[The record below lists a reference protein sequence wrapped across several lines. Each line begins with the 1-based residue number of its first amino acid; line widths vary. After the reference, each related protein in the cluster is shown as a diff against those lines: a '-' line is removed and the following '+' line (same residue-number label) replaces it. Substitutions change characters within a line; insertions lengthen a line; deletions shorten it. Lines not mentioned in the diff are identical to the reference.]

1 MDSLLSCYIVMPS
14 DKSPSLR
21 RLSVNSVEITGN
33 NETCVVYQMVF
44 EPLGKLA
51 LASDSIVACIPSQVS
66 TPSKVPLQHCT
77 STAVLI
83 NCRRLT

>member
-14 DKSPSLR
+14 DKSPSLSC
-21 RLSVNSVEITGN
+21 LSVNSVEITGN

-51 LASDSIVACIPSQVS
+51 LANDRIVAVFPVKLALFQKS
-66 TPSKVPLQHCT
+66 LHN
-77 STAVLI
+77 TAQAL
-83 NCRRLT
+83 LF